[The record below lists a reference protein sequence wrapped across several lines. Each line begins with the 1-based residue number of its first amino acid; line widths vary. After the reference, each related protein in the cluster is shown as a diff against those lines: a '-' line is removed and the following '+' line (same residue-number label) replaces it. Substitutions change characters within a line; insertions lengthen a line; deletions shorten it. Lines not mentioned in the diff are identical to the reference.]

1 MLQLKDVEK
10 RFRKKEVLKKISLD
24 LEDGVYGLLG
34 PNGSGKTTMMR
45 CILNIYRLNGGSIL
59 YEGENVAADDSFLKH
74 VGYLPQKFGL
84 FRELTVREMIGY
96 LASLKKL
103 PKEQIPGEVERCVE
117 LVNLSDRLDKKV
129 RTLSGGMIRRL
140 GIAQALLG
148 DPRVLI
154 VDEPTAG
161 LDPEERMRF
170 KNIISQIKPGKIIII
185 STHIVDDVDALC
197 DHIVVLDKGSVAF
210 SGTSGQLKELGAGK
224 VFEIPEEAL
233 PSYPGVYVAKRYERN
248 GKVFLCVLGNDA
260 PGAVPLAP
268 DLEASYLCVLKHI

>member
-1 MLQLKDVEK
+1 MLQLNEVEK
-10 RFRKKEVLKKISLD
+10 RFRKKEVLKKISLN

-45 CILNIYRLNGGSIL
+45 CILNIYKLSGGSIL
-59 YEGENVAADDSFLKH
+59 YSGKSVGADDSFLKD

-84 FRELTVREMIGY
+84 FRELSVREMMEY
-96 LASLKKL
+96 LAALKKL
-103 PKEQIPGEVERCVE
+103 PRDQIPGEVERCVE
-117 LVNLSDRLDKKV
+117 LVNLTDRLDKKV

-148 DPRVLI
+148 DPKVLI

-170 KNIISQIKPGKIIII
+170 KTIISQIKKDKIIII
-185 STHIVDDVDALC
+185 STHIVDDVEALC

-210 SGTSGQLKELGAGK
+210 SGKSEQLKQLSHGK
-224 VFEIPEEAL
+224 VFEIPESQL
-233 PSYPGVYVAKRYERN
+233 PSFSGVYVSRRYERD
-248 GKVFLCVLGNDA
+248 GQVFLCVLGDGI
-260 PGAVPLAP
+260 PGATPLPP
-268 DLEASYLCVLKHI
+268 DLESSYLCVLKNI

>member
-140 GIAQALLG
+140 GIAPVSYTHLDVYKRQPLQTPHAPSRRRSSSG
-148 DPRVLI
+148 PRSC
-154 VDEPTAG
+154 TARPDC
-161 LDPEERMRF
+161 LRSWR
-170 KNIISQIKPGKIIII
+170 
-185 STHIVDDVDALC
+185 
-197 DHIVVLDKGSVAF
+197 GSGW
-210 SGTSGQLKELGAGK
+210 SWQNS
-224 VFEIPEEAL
+224 
-233 PSYPGVYVAKRYERN
+233 
-248 GKVFLCVLGNDA
+248 C
-260 PGAVPLAP
+260 
-268 DLEASYLCVLKHI
+268 